1 MAAPY
6 APLLQQM
13 MLEFQNQRLDS
24 AERIARSILR
34 INAKDLVALQVQG
47 LCFAMQGRAEESV
60 EPFAKAALLDSK
72 NPELLKNLAKAQHQA
87 GRYSDAVQTFEK
99 LKRLMPNNP
108 QILTDMGTAYAK
120 LRQYDKAQAAYEKA
134 ISLDPNY
141 FLVWSNQ
148 GNLHSDQGYP
158 VEAITCFKRAIEL
171 NPDYAEAWTNYGNAL
186 FDLGRYD
193 EACEVHDQALAR
205 DANYAEAWFN
215 KANALV
221 ELKHGDMAR
230 MNYSKAFE
238 LKPTIPFLI
247 GQLINSLATAC
258 SWEGN
263 EKLVS
268 EALQAVKENK
278 PAVPPFILLQT
289 PASLSLQ
296 KQAAQIYI
304 RERIPYINESQF
316 QSLNRG
322 ADRKMRIG
330 YFSSDFKEHPVGIL
344 MENLIRLHDRS
355 RFEIFGYFLNA
366 KSNDALEGRLEQSF
380 DKTYKL
386 FGIYD
391 QEAQNLVIEHG
402 LDIAIDLNG
411 HTAGARTGLFARK
424 IAPLQI
430 NYLGYAGT
438 LGANFYDYLI
448 ADRVA
453 VPQEH
458 AMHYSEKLAYM
469 PNSFFP
475 ADTLV
480 HHEDFGSIPSRD
492 SQGLPEEAFVFAC
505 FNNSYKI
512 EPQVFTLWMKLL
524 QQVNNS
530 VLWLSMPSELAKQ
543 NLLESARKLGVDAT
557 RLIFASRVPARK
569 DHLSRLRLADLFLD
583 TPYFNAHTT
592 AADALWVGVPVLT
605 QIGETFAGRVAAS
618 QLSALGMPEL
628 IVHTQ
633 DEYFAKALELA
644 TQPQLLKEIRA
655 KQWSNRLSTPLF
667 NTKQYVK
674 DLEGLF
680 CDLLEQKA

>member
-1 MAAPY
+1 
-6 APLLQQM
+6 
-13 MLEFQNQRLDS
+13 
-24 AERIARSILR
+24 
-34 INAKDLVALQVQG
+34 
-47 LCFAMQGRAEESV
+47 
-60 EPFAKAALLDSK
+60 
-72 NPELLKNLAKAQHQA
+72 
-87 GRYSDAVQTFEK
+87 
-99 LKRLMPNNP
+99 
-108 QILTDMGTAYAK
+108 
-120 LRQYDKAQAAYEKA
+120 
-134 ISLDPNY
+134 
-141 FLVWSNQ
+141 
-148 GNLHSDQGYP
+148 
-158 VEAITCFKRAIEL
+158 
-171 NPDYAEAWTNYGNAL
+171 
-186 FDLGRYD
+186 
-193 EACEVHDQALAR
+193 
-205 DANYAEAWFN
+205 
-215 KANALV
+215 
-221 ELKHGDMAR
+221 
-230 MNYSKAFE
+230 
-238 LKPTIPFLI
+238 
-247 GQLINSLATAC
+247 LATAC

-268 EALQAVKENK
+268 AALQAVKENK
-278 PAVPPFILLQT
+278 SAVPPFILLQT
-289 PASLSLQ
+289 PASLALQ

-316 QSLNRG
+316 QSLSRD
-322 ADRKMRIG
+322 ADRKIRIG

-380 DKTYKL
+380 DKTYEL
-386 FGIYD
+386 FGVHD
-391 QEAQNLVIEHG
+391 QAAHNLVIEHG

-438 LGANFYDYLI
+438 SGASFYDYLI
-448 ADRVA
+448 TDRVA

-458 AMHYSEKLAYM
+458 ATHYTEKLAYM

-480 HHEDFGSIPSRD
+480 HHEAFGSIPSRD

-543 NLLESARKLGVDAT
+543 NLLESARKLGVEPS

-569 DHLSRLRLADLFLD
+569 DHLSRLRVADLFLD

-628 IVHTQ
+628 IVNTQ

-680 CDLLEQKA
+680 CDLLERKS

>member
-1 MAAPY
+1 MATLY

-13 MLEFQNQRLDS
+13 MLEFQSQRLES
-24 AERIARSILR
+24 AERIACSILR
-34 INAKDLVALQVQG
+34 INPKDLVALQVQG

-60 EPFAKAALLDSK
+60 EPFAKAAMLDPK
-72 NPELLKNLAKAQHQA
+72 NSELLKNLAKTQHQA

-99 LKRLMPNNP
+99 LKRLIPNNP
-108 QILTDMGTAYAK
+108 QILTDMGTALAK
-120 LRQYDKAQAAYEKA
+120 LKQYDKAKALYEQV
-134 ISLDPNY
+134 ISLDPDY

-148 GNLHSDQGYP
+148 GNLYWDQGYP
-158 VEAITCFKRAIEL
+158 VEAITCFERALQL

-186 FDLGRYD
+186 FDLGRFD
-193 EACEVHDQALAR
+193 ESCEAHDQAIAR
-205 DANYAEAWFN
+205 DINYAEAWFN
-215 KANALV
+215 KANSLIK
-221 ELKHGDMAR
+221 LKHDDLACVH
-230 MNYSKAFE
+230 YSKAFE

-247 GQLINSLATAC
+247 GHLINSLAVAC
-258 SWEGN
+258 NWERN
-263 EKLVS
+263 ENLVS

-278 PAVPPFILLQT
+278 PAVPPFILLHT

-304 RERIPYINESQF
+304 REHIPYINESHF
-316 QSLNRG
+316 QSLNRIP
-322 ADRKMRIG
+322 DRKIRIG

-344 MENLIRLHDRS
+344 IENLIRLHDRS
-355 RFEIFGYFLNA
+355 RFEIYGYFLNA
-366 KSNDALEGRLEQSF
+366 KSDSALEDRLKKSF
-380 DKTYKL
+380 DKTYEL
-386 FGIYD
+386 FRVHD
-391 QEAQNLVIEHG
+391 QDAHNLVVEHG

-411 HTAGARTGLFARK
+411 HTEGARTGLFARK

-453 VPQEH
+453 VPQVH
-458 AMHYSEKLAYM
+458 MVHYTEKLAYM

-480 HHEDFGSIPSRD
+480 HYEDFGSMPSRD
-492 SQGLPEEAFVFAC
+492 SQGVPEEVFVFAC

-524 QQVNNS
+524 KQVNNS
-530 VLWLSMPSELAKQ
+530 VLWLSTPSELAKQ
-543 NLLESARKLGVDAT
+543 NLLESARKLGVEPS

-592 AADALWVGVPVLT
+592 AADALWAGVPVLT

-618 QLSALGMPEL
+618 QLSALDMPEL
-628 IVHTQ
+628 IVDTQ
-633 DEYFAKALELA
+633 DEYLVKALELA

-655 KQWSNRLSTPLF
+655 KLWSNRLTTPLF
-667 NTKQYVK
+667 NTKLYVE
-674 DLEGLF
+674 DLEELF
-680 CDLLEQKA
+680 CNLLEQKS